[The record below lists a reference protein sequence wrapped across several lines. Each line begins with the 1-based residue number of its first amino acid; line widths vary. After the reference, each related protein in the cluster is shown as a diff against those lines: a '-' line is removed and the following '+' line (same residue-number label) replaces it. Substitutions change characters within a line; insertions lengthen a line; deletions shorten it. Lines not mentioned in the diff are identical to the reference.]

1 MKSRIHAS
9 RAPHDLATSASLP
22 TQCETDPNAK
32 LASRRQKQNSSM
44 IGSAF
49 STLGGRTRRENE
61 YIPMLH
67 DSNHVLLKI
76 KPGATLPGGFGRLG
90 SVGGGGG
97 NSRGSSSSTPSAPIA
112 PPAPP
117 LSRPTTPLPYLGRVR
132 EIPVRL
138 PADGPTRLTRP
149 EPLGRASSEEGT
161 SSESHSSSSSSSTGP
176 PRSQLVPPIRIPAVS
191 IPGFPVP
198 GGASVAPVQIPEIN
212 IPAVNFPTIS
222 HPIIST
228 TPTTSTPIPAP
239 VPVPPRVMPFAIQP
253 ASFRRFDN
261 VVERNHG
268 VGCSYC
274 GKLIPTGPGE
284 EGVRWLCGNCPTV
297 PGYNL
302 VSFCSLRVSLYPPK
316 RLKADEIAVLRLRA
330 RVGLDP

>member
-1 MKSRIHAS
+1 MKSRIHA
-9 RAPHDLATSASLP
+9 PGPDDDLANPASLP
-22 TQCETDPNAK
+22 AQCETDPNAK
-32 LASRRQKQNSSM
+32 LASRRRKQNSST

-49 STLGGRTRRENE
+49 STLGGRTQRENE

-90 SVGGGGG
+90 SGRVGGG
-97 NSRGSSSSTPSAPIA
+97 NSSSSTPPAPIA
-112 PPAPP
+112 PPVPP
-117 LSRPTTPLPYLGRVR
+117 LSRPTTPLPYVGRVR

-149 EPLGRASSEEGT
+149 EPLGRASSGGEGT
-161 SSESHSSSSSSSTGP
+161 LSESHSSSSSSSTGP
-176 PRSQLVPPIRIPAVS
+176 PCSQLVPPIRIPAVS
-191 IPGFPVP
+191 IPGFSVP

-222 HPIIST
+222 HPVIST
-228 TPTTSTPIPAP
+228 TPTTSKPIPAP
-239 VPVPPRVMPFAIQP
+239 VPVPPRVMPFAVQP

-268 VGCSYC
+268 VGCSHC
-274 GKLIPTGPGE
+274 GKLIPTGAGE

-302 VSFCSLRVSLYPPK
+302 VSFRVFSPE
-316 RLKADEIAVLRLRA
+316 AFED
-330 RVGLDP
+330 